1 MKINMSIINKLL
13 KSSKNS
19 IYGLITAF
27 KTDKTIKLEFI
38 LTLPIIILAIFFF
51 KLNEAFLIIFLWFL
65 VIIVELIN
73 TSIEKTIDF
82 ISLERSIEI
91 KNIKD
96 ISSSAVFLSL
106 CLFVLAIFLI
116 IFFKLS
122 SYFY

>member
-82 ISLERSIEI
+82 ISLERNIEI

>member
-82 ISLERSIEI
+82 ISLERNIEI

-106 CLFVLAIFLI
+106 CLFVIAIFLI

>member
-1 MKINMSIINKLL
+1 MSIINKLL

-82 ISLERSIEI
+82 ISLERNIEI